1 MKMKKILNCAIFIA
15 SLNANAVLGP
25 IPIYLN
31 TEYRTDRP
39 VIGSIAS
46 TLSFNT
52 DDIKAT
58 GANTFLEFLAT
69 VPSVG
74 LNDGNVPAL
83 FMRGGD
89 SDHTLVLIDG
99 VSVNSADSL
108 NGAVEYGLTSIALND
123 IEKVEIIK
131 NSGSVL
137 YGSSAIAGVISITTK
152 KGANGTSATINTK
165 FGTHNA
171 KTYTL
176 SATDGN
182 KDGFIRFTHNKYT
195 TDGINTQT
203 GDETDEKD
211 GIDNQT
217 TQIKIGN
224 KHFDFGYLQSRNKT
238 EYDEAEYDKNY
249 INPDRLADTKFNK
262 LTVNANKHF
271 SRTWKSQ
278 LLLAQTKSKRNNG
291 VNATKIGDDYKKT
304 TLTTLNDIKVNNA
317 LLTVGLSAV
326 ADKNTTKNKK
336 ISSQDL
342 FFNWQKNINSIDIN
356 IGTRYIKH
364 SKFGDKT
371 IYNTGVAKYLNN
383 GIKLIANHGTAFRA
397 PTLKNLYGYDF
408 NSSGVGYSIGGG
420 NLNLKPETSTNTELG
435 IEKQHSWGVLSARIY
450 QNKIK
455 NLIKW
460 EDDPTKPPLNYD
472 GKHINIDKLI
482 TKGIELSINA
492 NVFGYDI
499 DFNHNYNNAKENN
512 SNTQAIRRP
521 KNITNLTIAKQY
533 NKFNSRVQIIRKS
546 ASLDVGDIELKGHT
560 LINLSNSYTVNNNT
574 KISLNIKNASDKNYT
589 VAHGYKQ
596 TGRTFEIGL
605 NYQF

>member
-46 TLSFNT
+46 TLSFNA
-52 DDIKAT
+52 DDIKAM

-74 LNDGNVPAL
+74 LNNGNVPAL

-203 GDETDEKD
+203 GDETGEKD

-238 EYDEAEYDKNY
+238 EYDGFGGTNADK
-249 INPDRLADTKFNK
+249 LADTKFNQ

-278 LLLAQTKSKRNNG
+278 LLLAQIKSKRNNG
-291 VNATKIGDDYKKT
+291 VNATEIGDDYKKT

-326 ADKNTTKNKK
+326 ADKNTTKNLKHT
-336 ISSQDL
+336 STDL
-342 FFNWQKNINSIDIN
+342 FANWQKNIDDLDVNT
-356 IGTRYIKH
+356 GFRYIKH
-364 SKFGDKT
+364 NKFGYHHV
-371 IYNTGVAKYLNN
+371 YNMGLARELNN
-383 GIKLIANHGTAFRA
+383 GIRLSANYNTAFQA
-397 PTLKNLYGYDF
+397 PTLKEIT
-408 NSSGVGYSIGGG
+408 SGTQI
-420 NLNLKPETSTNTELG
+420 NDLKSETS
-435 IEKQHSWGVLSARIY
+435 K
-450 QNKIK
+450 
-455 NLIKW
+455 
-460 EDDPTKPPLNYD
+460 
-472 GKHINIDKLI
+472 NIDIGLTTSHTWGEMAVSLFKNKEKDGI
-482 TKGIELSINA
+482 KYVDGYPNSVYVNQDNYTAKGAELSLVA
-492 NVFGYDI
+492 NIHGYNVN
-499 DFNHNYNNAKENN
+499 FNHTYSQSRENN
-512 SNTQAIRRP
+512 RNTQAIRRP
-521 KNITNLTIAKQY
+521 KNITNFTIVKQY
-533 NKFNSRVQIIRKS
+533 NKFNSQAQIIRKS
-546 ASLDVGDIELKGHT
+546 ASLDVGDIELKDHT
-560 LINLSNSYTVNNNT
+560 LINLSNSYTVDNNT
-574 KISLNIKNASDKNYT
+574 KVSLNIKNASDKNYT
-589 VAHGYKQ
+589 VVHGYKQ

>member
-46 TLSFNT
+46 TLSFNA

-74 LNDGNVPAL
+74 LNNGNIPAL

-203 GDETDEKD
+203 GDETGEKD

-224 KHFDFGYLQSRNKT
+224 KHFDLSYLQSRNKT
-238 EYDEAEYDKNY
+238 EYDGFGGTNADK
-249 INPDRLADTKFNK
+249 LADTKFNQ

-271 SRTWKSQ
+271 SRVWKSQ
-278 LLLAQTKSKRNNG
+278 LLLAQTKSKRNT
-291 VNATKIGDDYKKT
+291 TKIGDVNIDDVDIGDNYKKT

-326 ADKNTTKNKK
+326 ADKNTTNNLKHT
-336 ISSQDL
+336 STDL
-342 FFNWQKNINSIDIN
+342 FANWQKNIDDLDVNT
-356 IGTRYIKH
+356 GFRYIKH
-364 SKFGDKT
+364 NKFGYHHV
-371 IYNTGVAKYLNN
+371 YNMGIARELNN
-383 GIKLIANHGTAFRA
+383 GIRLSANYNTAFQA
-397 PTLKNLYGYDF
+397 PTLKEIT
-408 NSSGVGYSIGGG
+408 SGTQI
-420 NLNLKPETSTNTELG
+420 NDLKPETS
-435 IEKQHSWGVLSARIY
+435 K
-450 QNKIK
+450 
-455 NLIKW
+455 
-460 EDDPTKPPLNYD
+460 
-472 GKHINIDKLI
+472 NIDIGLTTSHTWGETAVSLFKNKEKDGIKYAGGHLNSVYVNQDNY
-482 TKGIELSINA
+482 TAKGVELSLVA
-492 NVFGYDI
+492 NIHGYNVN
-499 DFNHNYNNAKENN
+499 FNHTYSQSRLNNN
-512 SNTQAIRRP
+512 NTQAVRRP
-521 KNITNLTIAKQY
+521 KNITNFTIAKQY
-533 NKFNSRVQIIRKS
+533 NKFNSQAQIIRKS
-546 ASLDVGDIELKGHT
+546 ASLDSYYDNDSGKNRDIELKGYT
-560 LINLSNSYTVNNNT
+560 LINLSTHYTIDNNT
-574 KISLNIKNASDKNYT
+574 KVSLNIKNASDKNYT